1 MRKRLR
7 RILAGCLIGTM
18 IVSILPE
25 LPVKAEE
32 IYDEVYVYQ
41 LEEQKELLLSEDKVT
56 ENTVT
61 FPLSGAAVNVG
72 EELVYHVF
80 RQSSAD
86 SEQTVTLSTMDL
98 TAAYGKDYVILV
110 DGEEVKGKANV
121 LLDGEGTTYDVYLGE
136 DLLADTKTEAS
147 TESADGKIQSSKEQ
161 LEEQSSSLF
170 DITFAKGEQIK
181 EIRIRAMVP
190 EEAVGTKEFQLGIY
204 ECPDGLSEGE
214 ISVCA
219 ISLLETR
226 EVEDSDISIVSG
238 SEEVADGYV
247 TVLIERTGN
256 TNGYEKYTL
265 SAEDG
270 TAVNGTDYVLKS
282 SQLIFTP
289 GVSRQR
295 VHIPLA
301 ASEEGIQKTFTLR
314 AGESVEEIS
323 YLTVSEGAAIFT
335 SARDLIHISME
346 EFVKGEAT
354 VSDDDVTFEVDED
367 NGERYIFTYASPV
380 GAGSNRGAS
389 IHTSEMYNFT
399 GIEAIRLS
407 ASYMP
412 GTIVGDHLDVYA
424 SEEDYYN
431 NKSMLGVLDSQNYG
445 GRLSTLSLTGQ
456 GVHEVDVDREG
467 EYYLY
472 MTAEQHGAA
481 GVIGYY
487 LYNQEYDGGD
497 EGHVALVKRAYTLEI
512 LDPQSLGTTVP
523 AGDMTLTLSTDES
536 VTDTNN
542 KITAYR
548 DETFYISYTLMDEDA
563 YFAGYELVDETGHV
577 YYTEKTTVPVFTLT
591 SELIEKYSYKIVDDT
606 FRIRPIFEHESAVVE
621 ILSQD
626 FEALGMDS
634 LHAEINQDTC
644 SAVYYDNGTEIATI
658 TWNTNSY
665 TMGTTLQFT
674 VKENTS
680 YGGDYRFTAYK
691 VASGVT
697 ETSALTN
704 PMYCSDPAWST
715 VIDKGYYQITPI
727 ITTYKAE
734 LLLNVT
740 GATKG
745 DFVGKPDDLT
755 EDSYTVRAYED
766 EGNYGYTDVVTFKAE
781 PVDGYRAKWSY
792 RDVGTGE
799 TKTYYGNLFYYQVQ
813 VPILSTDNHVSLEF
827 VECGSVETYQVTAEV
842 YMQGGDVLH
851 QPDEDD
857 KDYTPFSGVQVSLEG
872 ITKTTDDAGKAG
884 VFEVQAQ
891 AGDKFT
897 ALVNANNRFYIQ
909 EVTAGTSGESVLA
922 CMQLSYYY
930 EGPRVVSV
938 QYYDF
943 NGTRQNGDTIYLED
957 ETDGCIV
964 SATIEDAGK
973 EVTDVIYK
981 LKTADGEL
989 KGTEYTAERNGT
1001 EYIWSASLG
1010 LMAQEG
1016 DQIWVELV
1024 NREYDD
1030 AGNII
1035 ASTSYGEV
1043 NTGYTIVI
1051 AEFTNATY
1059 LPDTGLDEEFD
1070 VPFFGSMYF
1079 LFGMKGLKPTF
1090 TASVSSTITYLTIGF
1105 TFNGAVDFVNKKAA
1119 IPSWSGYWAGVEN
1132 SMRAL
1137 GKKATKDNRIAA
1149 EQTLKKKMLIVNGG
1163 ISAQLALYDA
1173 VDEETSQSRL
1183 LCVGAYMVLG
1193 FNVSYV
1199 YNMPVVIKGVPFFMA
1214 VTVTGAFSDTIE
1226 VYARDDTGYVDLEAM
1241 HDPTK
1246 LSYKPEND
1254 LNATFSLGVAFGI
1267 GVNSILDFAGGGT
1280 GKIALD
1286 WKDFTYGRGVFSLS
1300 LDAKLE
1306 VLLVGGSVSFNLD
1319 SWEIFDTNEYAA
1331 QSARTVE
1338 QNILNMPL
1346 SEFTMKNISEYS
1358 QSVDSGA
1365 DERLRSASDGKT
1377 VLISDAYE
1385 FSRPKLYPMGND
1397 KYMVVASVESSLV
1410 TGIKEGE
1417 KCAVLA
1423 YAIYD
1428 AQTGALV
1435 PAQDGKYFNSLEPEE
1450 SVGTGV
1456 NFHPCVTAV
1465 GDGRYAITWN
1475 RVLLDGNTELILADV
1490 RSVIQTAIYDSNSG
1504 KIIYKSLVTEDDS
1517 ENLLTGV
1524 VLQTEYD
1531 QNTGELLV
1539 LYRVFNHEGITK
1551 ESTLN
1556 DYLAAGSVLMCTSMN
1571 VEDSLLDSEATYRDG
1586 IVIAEGG
1593 KQEETNVLKSADL
1606 SVLQEGGETIPVVTY
1621 HVTKGEQA
1629 NLLGNAEEGSTNHIY
1644 IEQLQYSEE
1653 GGYQSKKEK
1662 DVTETCCEDY
1672 NAKPQIITAM
1682 VNGEQQN
1689 ILMWKQDE
1697 NIAVVDPIAYL
1708 NGDTEYRARNLATM
1722 VNEQVGSMDDLE
1734 VFAGEDGNIYA
1745 IWTEGTGTGSRIMMS
1760 SLGKD
1765 GDCEEGG
1772 EVRWGDGTVLFE
1784 TTNNKYVQSFAA
1796 SMDAEGQLLIIS
1808 RESVI
1813 SADETDGYSE
1823 VVLRQAN
1830 MNSELEIVNYSQLE
1844 DEELAAYGENTN
1856 MELFV
1861 SDYYPSAGETITIK
1875 GRVKNTGV
1883 QTIEEQVVQLY
1894 ADGVAVEGAEA
1905 IIRGMGAGEEADV
1918 EFKYTVPETFATES
1932 STDEIFAT
1940 ESGTDEIQ
1948 FSLTPNRYKSQSIM
1962 SGSELVITGINYEQL
1977 SYIDDETESSYH
1989 VYVTVQNQ
1997 GNAPSDTSYLT
2008 VSHLES
2014 GKDTDGTYLLTETL
2028 LTPEP
2033 IEVVYLEPEE
2043 ETIVEFDLTVPANY
2057 FSENSLK
2064 LAPIG
2069 VALYEN
2075 YGTENQVMLEAVR
2088 DYIQAEE
2095 EPEVQSIRTAGN
2107 QKLGVGQATYLSVL
2121 ATPAVSQIHANWK
2134 FESSDENIAV
2144 IDENGVITGI
2154 NVGSCI
2160 ITVTTANGLQ
2170 DTTEVEVTK
2179 EAQEDVPS
2187 GGTTEDTKED
2197 TQSPGDTDGEKPSEK
2212 ENVNTG
2218 DSTQIIL
2225 WMGLCVLMLI
2235 VVMALRKRYTRNR

>member
-1 MRKRLR
+1 M
-7 RILAGCLIGTM
+7 
-18 IVSILPE
+18 
-25 LPVKAEE
+25 
-32 IYDEVYVYQ
+32 
-41 LEEQKELLLSEDKVT
+41 EEQ
-56 ENTVT
+56 
-61 FPLSGAAVNVG
+61 A
-72 EELVYHVF
+72 
-80 RQSSAD
+80 
-86 SEQTVTLSTMDL
+86 
-98 TAAYGKDYVILV
+98 
-110 DGEEVKGKANV
+110 
-121 LLDGEGTTYDVYLGE
+121 
-136 DLLADTKTEAS
+136 
-147 TESADGKIQSSKEQ
+147 
-161 LEEQSSSLF
+161 SSLF
-170 DITFAKGEQIK
+170 DVTFAEGEQIK

-190 EEAVGTKEFQLGIY
+190 EVAVGTKEFQLGIY

-238 SEEVADGYV
+238 SEQVADGYV

-270 TAVNGTDYVLKS
+270 TAVNGTDFVLKS

-289 GVSRQR
+289 GVSKQR

-301 ASEEGIQKTFTLR
+301 ASEEGIQKAFTLR
-314 AGESVEEIS
+314 AGESEEEIS
-323 YLTVSEGAAIFT
+323 YYTVSEGAVIFT
-335 SARDLIHISME
+335 SARDLIHIPME
-346 EFVKGEAT
+346 EFVKGKAT
-354 VSDDDVTFEVDED
+354 VSDDDVTYEVDED
-367 NGERYIFTYASPV
+367 NGDRYIFTYASPI

-389 IHTSEMYNFT
+389 IHTNEKYNFT

-407 ASYMP
+407 ASYMV

-424 SEEDYYN
+424 SNEDYYN

-445 GRLSTLSLTGQ
+445 ERLSTMSLTGQ

-548 DETFYISYTLMDEDA
+548 DEAFDISYTLMDENA
-563 YFAGYELVDETGHV
+563 YFAGYELVDVSGHV

-591 SELIEKYSYKIVDDT
+591 SELIETYSYKITDDT
-606 FRIRPIFEHESAVVE
+606 FRIRPIFEHESAVVD

-626 FEALGMDS
+626 FETLGMDS
-634 LHAEINQDTC
+634 LHAQIDQDAC

-658 TWNTNSY
+658 TWNSNSY
-665 TMGTTLQFT
+665 TMGTTLQFN
-674 VKENTS
+674 VKENAS
-680 YGGDYRFTAYK
+680 YGGEYRFTAYK
-691 VASGVT
+691 VASGAT
-697 ETSALTN
+697 ETAALTN
-704 PMYCSDPAWST
+704 PMYYSDSTWST

-740 GATKG
+740 GAAKG

-755 EDSYTVRAYED
+755 EDSYTVREYED
-766 EGNYGYTDVVTFKAE
+766 EGDYGYTDVVTFKAE
-781 PVDGYRAKWSY
+781 PEDGYRAKWSY
-792 RDVGTGE
+792 RDVGTGK

-857 KDYTPFSGVQVSLEG
+857 KDYTPFSGAQVSLEG
-872 ITKTTDDAGKAG
+872 TTKTTDESGKAG
-884 VFEVQAQ
+884 VFEVKAQ
-891 AGDKFT
+891 AGDTFT
-897 ALVNANNRFYIQ
+897 ALVNANNRYYVQ
-909 EVTAGTSGESVLA
+909 EVTTGTSGESVLS

-938 QYYDF
+938 QYYDL
-943 NGTRQNGDTIYLED
+943 NGTKQNGDTIYLED
-957 ETDGCIV
+957 EADGCIV

-989 KGTEYTAERNGT
+989 KGIEYTAERNGA

-1070 VPFFGSMYF
+1070 VPLFGSMYF

-1090 TASVSSTITYLTIGF
+1090 TASVSGNITYLTIGF
-1105 TFNGAVDFVNKKAA
+1105 TFNGVGDFVNKKAA
-1119 IPSWSGYWAGVEN
+1119 IPSWSGYWSGVES
-1132 SMRAL
+1132 SMRAV

-1173 VDEETSQSRL
+1173 VDEETSQSKL

-1199 YNMPVVIKGVPFFMA
+1199 YNMPVVIQGIPFFMA
-1214 VTVTGAFSDTIE
+1214 ITVTGSFSDTIE
-1226 VYARDDTGYVDLEAM
+1226 VYAKDDTGYVELEAM
-1241 HDPTK
+1241 HDPTRS
-1246 LSYKPEND
+1246 SYKPEND
-1254 LNATFSLGVAFGI
+1254 LNATFSLGVAFGV
-1267 GVNSILDFAGGGT
+1267 GVNSILDIAGGGT
-1280 GKIALD
+1280 GKITLD
-1286 WKDFTYGRGVFSLS
+1286 WKDFTYGRGVFSLA

-1306 VLLVGGSVSFNLD
+1306 LLLVGGSVSFTLD
-1319 SWEIFDTNEYAA
+1319 SWEIFDTNEYGV

-1338 QNILNMPL
+1338 QNLLNMSL
-1346 SEFTMKNISEYS
+1346 SEFTMKRLTDYS
-1358 QSVDSGA
+1358 QNADSGA
-1365 DERLRSASDGKT
+1365 DAGLRSASYT
-1377 VLISDAYE
+1377 ENILISDAYE
-1385 FSRPKLYPMGND
+1385 FSRPKLYPMENG
-1397 KYMVVASVESSLV
+1397 KYMIIATVDSSLV
-1410 TGIKEGE
+1410 AQAEENGQH
-1417 KCAVLA
+1417 AVLA

-1428 AQTGALV
+1428 KDQGALV
-1435 PAQDGKYFNSLEPEE
+1435 PAEDGKYFVSLEPEE
-1450 SVGTGV
+1450 SIGTGV
-1456 NFHPCVTAV
+1456 NFHPCVTAIEN
-1465 GDGRYAITWN
+1465 GKYAITWN
-1475 RVLLDGNTELILADV
+1475 RVLLNGNTELTLADV
-1490 RSVIQTAIYDSNSG
+1490 RTVIQTAIYDSKSG
-1504 KIIYKSLVTEDDS
+1504 EIVYKSLVAEDDN

-1539 LYRVFNHEGITK
+1539 LYRVMNHEGITK

-1571 VEDSLLDSEATYRDG
+1571 VEESLQDPEATYREG

-1593 KQEETNVLKSADL
+1593 TNEETNVIKSADL
-1606 SVLQEGGETIPVVTY
+1606 SVLQENGETIPVVTY
-1621 HVTKGEQA
+1621 HVTKGELA

-1644 IEQLQYSEE
+1644 INSLLYTEE
-1653 GGYQSKKEK
+1653 DGYQSEKET
-1662 DVTETCCEDY
+1662 DVTAACCEEY
-1672 NAKPQIITAM
+1672 NATPQILTAL

-1689 ILMWKQDE
+1689 ILMWEQDGK
-1697 NIAVVDPIAYL
+1697 IAAADPIACL
-1708 NGDTEYRARNLATM
+1708 NGEGEYKTRNLASM
-1722 VNEQVGSMDDLE
+1722 VNEQVGSMDDLK
-1734 VFAGEDGNIYA
+1734 VFVGEDGNVYA
-1745 IWTEGTGTGSRIMMS
+1745 MWTEGTGTGSRVMMS

-1784 TTNNKYVQSFAA
+1784 TANNEYVQSFAA
-1796 SMDAEGQLLIIS
+1796 CVDEEGQLLMIS
-1808 RESVI
+1808 RDYVI
-1813 SADETDGYSE
+1813 SDNEADGYSE

-1830 MNSELEIVNYSQLE
+1830 MNSKLEIVNYSQLE
-1844 DEELAAYGENTN
+1844 DEELAAYDENTN

-1861 SDYYPSAGETITIK
+1861 SDYYPSAGETITVK

-1883 QTIEEQVVQLY
+1883 QTIEEQTIQLY
-1894 ADGVAVEGAEA
+1894 ANGAAVKGAEA
-1905 IIRGMGAGEEADV
+1905 IIRGMGAGEEADI
-1918 EFKYTVPETFATES
+1918 EFKYTVPENFA
-1932 STDEIFAT
+1932 A
-1940 ESGTDEIQ
+1940 ESGTDEIS
-1948 FSLTPNRYKSQSIM
+1948 FSLTPNIRKSQSIV
-1962 SGSELVITGINYEQL
+1962 SGSDLVITGTQYEQL
-1977 SYIDDETESSYH
+1977 SYIDDETESSYR
-1989 VYVTVQNQ
+1989 VQVTVKNQ
-1997 GNAPSDTSYLT
+1997 GNIPSDTSYLT

-2014 GKDTDGTYLLTETL
+2014 GKDEDGKYLLTETL
-2028 LTPEP
+2028 LTQEP
-2033 IEVVYLEPEE
+2033 IEVCYLEPEE
-2043 ETIVEFDLTVPANY
+2043 ETTVEFELTVPANY

-2064 LAPIG
+2064 LAPVG
-2069 VALYEN
+2069 FALYEN

-2107 QKLGVGQATYLSVL
+2107 QKLGVGQATYLSVV

-2170 DTTEVEVTK
+2170 DTIEVEVTK

-2187 GGTTEDTKED
+2187 GGASEDTEED
-2197 TQSPGDTDGEKPSEK
+2197 TEIPGDTDGEKPSEK
-2212 ENVNTG
+2212 EDVNTG
-2218 DSTQIIL
+2218 DSAQIAL
-2225 WMGLCVLMLI
+2225 WMGLCVLMLT